1 MTRITLAGWLRA
13 LAPMLVVTLAACTSA
28 PPAQPAAPQ
37 ASALPPASAP
47 AAAPPAWQTEW
58 EQTVAAAR
66 QEGQVAVSGLVGE
79 VWRNA
84 LLTFEKDYPGIKV
97 EYNGVNS
104 RDFWP
109 RVRQEREAG
118 HYLHDVRVGGADPE
132 AFAAA
137 RDGILAP
144 IRPLLVLPE
153 VVDGSKWLGGIEGLF
168 ADTAKQY
175 FVGFVAGVNAPVTV
189 NRDVVSETDLR
200 SDRELL
206 DPRWKGRIS
215 MQDPRGGAA
224 QSNLAA
230 MLATY
235 GESFVRE
242 LLLGQEVVVI
252 ADSRQQVEWLVRGR
266 YPIAIGVAPAQ
277 LLHFQQ
283 QGLGQNA
290 VDLEGVRALSVGAG
304 GLQVLSRAPHPHA
317 ARVFVNWLLT
327 APVQDRVAAATQLN
341 SRRLEVSPGDPRA
354 VPDAADLDRYVQA
367 HTEEFIEVKER
378 IARLAA
384 QYTR

>member
-1 MTRITLAGWLRA
+1 MTRITFAGWLLA
-13 LAPMLVVTLAACTSA
+13 LAPMLVATLAACTSA

-37 ASALPPASAP
+37 ASAPPPARAP
-47 AAAPPAWQTEW
+47 AAPPAWQAEW

-66 QEGQVAVSGLVGE
+66 QEGQVAVSGPVGE

-84 LLTFEKDYPGIKV
+84 LLTFEKDYPGIKL
-97 EYNGVNS
+97 EFNGVNG

-109 RVRQEREAG
+109 RVQQEREAG
-118 HYLHDVRVGGADPE
+118 HYLHDLRVGGAEPT

-137 RDGILAP
+137 RDVILVP
-144 IRPLLVLPE
+144 IRPILLLPE

-175 FVGFVAGVNAPVTV
+175 FVGFLVNVNAPATV

-215 MQDPRGGAA
+215 LQDPRAGAA

-242 LLLGQEVVVI
+242 LLAEQQLVVI
-252 ADSRQQVEWLVRGR
+252 EDSRQQVEWLVRGR

-283 QGLGQNA
+283 QGLGRNV
-290 VDLEGVRALSVGAG
+290 VDLEGVRSLSVGAG
-304 GLQVLSRAPHPHA
+304 GLVLLGRAPHPNA
-317 ARVFVNWLLT
+317 AKVFVNWLLT
-327 APVQDRVAAATQLN
+327 APVQERVAAATQLN
-341 SRRLEVSPGDPRA
+341 SRRLDVPPGDPRP
-354 VPDAADLDRYVQA
+354 VPAAADLDRYVQA
-367 HTEEFIEVKER
+367 QTEEFIEVKER

-384 QYTR
+384 QHTR